1 MVNAERKSE
10 ILSIEYVVDKKT
22 LRNGFKNKCWES
34 KSSRLCRNIHQV
46 GFFEANREQLLKNLA
61 MDLRISVE
69 SQNLLDCIENPL
81 GLLSLYKYL

>member
-34 KSSRLCRNIHQV
+34 KSSRLYRKPTGLAFPFLMGLVNKNI
-46 GFFEANREQLLKNLA
+46 LKTFVNELF
-61 MDLRISVE
+61 
-69 SQNLLDCIENPL
+69 
-81 GLLSLYKYL
+81 

>member
-46 GFFEANREQLLKNLA
+46 GYFEANLEQLLKNLA
-61 MDLRISVE
+61 MDLRTSVE
-69 SQNLLDCIENPL
+69 SQNLLDCIDNPL
-81 GLLSLYKYL
+81 GLLSLS